1 MCGADPAGRPTAFRA
16 SAGAGRQAGKGQ
28 PMTERRKGR
37 PGALSVDA
45 GRPAD
50 TTDSGRA
57 GLVRC
62 RSGGQSHCVLCCCR
76 FERRC
81 GNGTPGRSD
90 VRATLGR
97 CQWTLGG
104 LWTQQRAGGP
114 LLCGADPAGSPTAF
128 CAPAGPGARPGRTAQ
143 EGATKG
149 PPWRFVSGRW
159 EACGHNREREGHC
172 CAVPIRRVNPL
183 LSVRLPG
190 QAASRGGQPM
200 TERRKGRPGALSV
213 DAGRP
218 ADTTDSG
225 RAGLV
230 RCRSGGQSHC
240 FLCCLPGRAP
250 SRGGQPMTERRKGRP
265 GALSVDAGRPADT
278 TDSGRAG
285 LVRCRSGGQS
295 HCVLC
300 CCRFER
306 RCGNGTPGRSDVRA
320 TLWDALSVDAG
331 RPVDTIRERE
341 GHCCA
346 VPIRRAGPLLSVLL
360 PGRAPGQ
367 EGQPRTERRKGRPG
381 ALSVDAGRPADTT
394 DSGRAGLV
402 RCRSGGQSHCFLC
415 CCRAG
420 RRSRKGQP
428 RPERRKG
435 RPGALSVN
443 AGRPVDTAESGRA
456 IVVRC
461 RSGGQAHC
469 FLCCCRAGRQAGKDS
484 PGRSDERA
492 ALALCQWTLGGP
504 PTPQTAAG
512 PGLSGADPAGSPT
525 ASCAAAGSG
534 RRSREGQ
541 PRTERR
547 KGRPGALSVDAGRP
561 ADTTGQ
567 RQGRACPVPIRRAGP
582 LLSVLLPGRA
592 PSREGQPMT
601 ERRKGRPGALSV
613 DAGRPADTTDS
624 GRAGLVRCRS
634 GGQSHCFLCCCRA
647 GRRSRKGQPRT
658 ERRKGRPGALS
669 VNAGRPVDTTESGRA
684 IVVRCRSGGQSH
696 CFLCCCRAGRQ
707 AGKDSP

>member
-1 MCGADPAGRPTAFRA
+1 MSGADPAGSPTAFCAAAGPGAKPGRTAQDGATKGPPWRFVSERWEACGHYRKRQGRA
-16 SAGAGRQAGKGQ
+16 CAVPIRRAGPLLSVLLQGRAPSRGGQ

-213 DAGRP
+213 NAGRP
-218 ADTTDSG
+218 ADTTGSG

-240 FLCCLPGRAP
+240 FLC
-250 SRGGQPMTERRKGRP
+250 
-265 GALSVDAGRPADT
+265 
-278 TDSGRAG
+278 
-285 LVRCRSGGQS
+285 
-295 HCVLC
+295 
-300 CCRFER
+300 F
-306 RCGNGTPGRSDVRA
+306 
-320 TLWDALSVDAG
+320 
-331 RPVDTIRERE
+331 
-341 GHCCA
+341 
-346 VPIRRAGPLLSVLL
+346 
-360 PGRAPGQ
+360 
-367 EGQPRTERRKGRPG
+367 
-381 ALSVDAGRPADTT
+381 
-394 DSGRAGLV
+394 
-402 RCRSGGQSHCFLC
+402 
-415 CCRAG
+415 
-420 RRSRKGQP
+420 
-428 RPERRKG
+428 
-435 RPGALSVN
+435 
-443 AGRPVDTAESGRA
+443 
-456 IVVRC
+456 
-461 RSGGQAHC
+461 
-469 FLCCCRAGRQAGKDS
+469 CRAGRQAGKDS
-484 PGRSDERA
+484 P
-492 ALALCQWTLGGP
+492 
-504 PTPQTAAG
+504 
-512 PGLSGADPAGSPT
+512 
-525 ASCAAAGSG
+525 
-534 RRSREGQ
+534 
-541 PRTERR
+541 
-547 KGRPGALSVDAGRP
+547 
-561 ADTTGQ
+561 
-567 RQGRACPVPIRRAGP
+567 
-582 LLSVLLPGRA
+582 
-592 PSREGQPMT
+592 
-601 ERRKGRPGALSV
+601 
-613 DAGRPADTTDS
+613 
-624 GRAGLVRCRS
+624 
-634 GGQSHCFLCCCRA
+634 
-647 GRRSRKGQPRT
+647 
-658 ERRKGRPGALS
+658 
-669 VNAGRPVDTTESGRA
+669 
-684 IVVRCRSGGQSH
+684 
-696 CFLCCCRAGRQ
+696 
-707 AGKDSP
+707 